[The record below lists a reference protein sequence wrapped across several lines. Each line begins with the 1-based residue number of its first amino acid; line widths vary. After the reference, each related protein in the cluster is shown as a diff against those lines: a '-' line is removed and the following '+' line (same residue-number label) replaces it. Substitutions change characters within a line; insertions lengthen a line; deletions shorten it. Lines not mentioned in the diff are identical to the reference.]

1 MPVIAIEAEN
11 AALTCARDPR
21 SLVSATAR
29 FSGVSTLT
37 CEPDPALTSEPT
49 IYISM
54 GMGPSRTTGHIVGAK
69 S

>member
-1 MPVIAIEAEN
+1 MIVIETQI
-11 AALTCARDPR
+11 AALTCARHPR

-29 FSGVSTLT
+29 FSGLSALT
-37 CEPDPALTSEPT
+37 SERDPALTSEPT

-54 GMGPSRTTGHIVGAK
+54 GMGPGRTTGHTAGAN